1 MTTLLVLHVAVS
13 LVAIAA
19 GFALVWVM
27 LSGRKLEAV
36 HVAYLATTVLTSVSG
51 FPLPAA
57 KILPA
62 HILGVLSLVVLAGAI
77 AARYQFHLAGG
88 WSKAY
93 VVLSLVAFY
102 FNFFVLVMQ
111 SFQKVPFLAALA
123 PTQSELPFVLAHVA
137 TLVVFGLVG
146 TLAWQ
151 RAETGVAREVLAVNG

>member
-1 MTTLLVLHVAVS
+1 MTTLLASHVAVS
-13 LVAIAA
+13 LVAIVA
-19 GFALVWVM
+19 GFALVWAM
-27 LSGRKLEAV
+27 LTGRKVEAV
-36 HVAYLATTVLTSVSG
+36 HVTYLATTVLTSVSG

-77 AARYQFHLAGG
+77 AARYQFHLAGR
-88 WSKAY
+88 WAKTY

-111 SFQKVPFLAALA
+111 SFQKVPFLVALA
-123 PTQSELPFVLAHVA
+123 PTQSEAPFVLAHLA
-137 TLVVFGLVG
+137 TLAAFGVVG

-151 RAETGVAREVLAVNG
+151 RAESGVATQAVAA